1 MPTASQPATVERSAF
16 FARIQRHLHIP
27 EVWMRFLVAIVGLGL
42 AFGAALFSTVSRE
55 SGNVWATA
63 ILAGGALLLA
73 VLVGLTTVPYL
84 AKRVV
89 RGARWQDAFDFE
101 VTKAGIAY
109 VFLTLLISVAALNT
123 GNNLLYVVVSAL
135 LAGLLA
141 SGLASATT
149 LRRLELEVHLPQ
161 RVFSQQNVAGSLI
174 LRNPR
179 SWLPSLSVAIAAP
192 PRRQSRRRW
201 LREDGRFT
209 FPPHRAPAEQWINL
223 PDIQLRRVPV
233 TPDPPPVFEGA
244 AYFSYYF
251 SFIAARSV
259 ARADLNLCFPHRGR
273 FQQQALLLTTRFPF
287 GLLTK
292 RRRITVPHEVIVYPA
307 VHSLTSLLPDQPRL
321 AGELEALARG
331 QSSDLYGIREHQPQ
345 DSARFVDW
353 KATAKSGQLKVR
365 EFSREEERQLCLVFD
380 NPLSGVLS
388 EERYERAVSLAA
400 SVAAYFGSHAATFTF
415 WVGDTETRDPQAF
428 LVNLALIEPASAPCP
443 LEKLPPAGHFYVIVT
458 ARSPESL
465 PAELRRTSILVP
477 AAELYG
483 PLVT

>member
-1 MPTASQPATVERSAF
+1 MPAASESASVKRSAF
-16 FARIQRHLHIP
+16 LARLQRHLHIS

-84 AKRVV
+84 ARRVV
-89 RGARWQDAFDFE
+89 SGACWQDAFDFE
-101 VTKAGIAY
+101 VTRAGIAY
-109 VFLTLLISVAALNT
+109 VLLTLLISVAALNT

-135 LAGLLA
+135 LAGMLA
-141 SGLASATT
+141 SGMASATT
-149 LRRLELEVHLPQ
+149 LRRLELDVHLPQ
-161 RVFSQQNVAGSLI
+161 RVFAQQTVAGSLI

-201 LREDGRFT
+201 LREEGRFT
-209 FPPHRAPAEQWINL
+209 FPPHRSPDAQWINL
-223 PDIQLRRVPV
+223 PDIQLRRVSV
-233 TPDPPPVFEGA
+233 TPDPPPVFEGSA
-244 AYFSYYF
+244 YF

-259 ARADLNLCFPHRGR
+259 ARADLQLRFPHRGR

-307 VHSLTSLLPDQPRL
+307 VRNLASLFPEQPRL
-321 AGELEALARG
+321 SGELEALVRG
-331 QSSDLYGIREHQPQ
+331 QGSDLYAIRESQPQ

-365 EFSREEERQLCLVFD
+365 EFTREDDRQLCLVFD
-380 NPLSGVLS
+380 NPLSGLLA

-400 SVAAYFGSHAATFTF
+400 SLAAHFGSNSATFTF
-415 WVGDTETRDPQAF
+415 WVGDAETRDAHAF
-428 LVNLALIEPASAPCP
+428 LLSLALIEPASTPCA
-443 LEKLPPAGHFYVIVT
+443 LEKLPSPGHFYVIVT
-458 ARSPESL
+458 ARNPESL
-465 PAELRRTSILVP
+465 PAALRRTSILVP
-477 AAELYG
+477 AGGLYG